1 MKDWQL
7 NFLKFPLVCGL
18 ECANCE
24 VQKDIKEGIELQC
37 GEEINFYGK
46 AEKQLVFE
54 VP

>member
-7 NFLKFPLVCGL
+7 NFLTFLLVCGL

-24 VQKDIKEGIELQC
+24 MQKDIKEVELQC
-37 GEEINFYGK
+37 GEEISFYGK
-46 AEKQLVFE
+46 AEEQLVFE